1 MDGHVGPAM
10 VDGGDLVQGGRVE
23 GGVGD
28 NEKLRKKEKEMV
40 GSGGPNAGGQKKA
53 VPNDPVPSPRALAPV
68 RPRRCVV
75 CAQ

>member
-40 GSGGPNAGGQKKA
+40 GSGGPNA
-53 VPNDPVPSPRALAPV
+53 
-68 RPRRCVV
+68 
-75 CAQ
+75 